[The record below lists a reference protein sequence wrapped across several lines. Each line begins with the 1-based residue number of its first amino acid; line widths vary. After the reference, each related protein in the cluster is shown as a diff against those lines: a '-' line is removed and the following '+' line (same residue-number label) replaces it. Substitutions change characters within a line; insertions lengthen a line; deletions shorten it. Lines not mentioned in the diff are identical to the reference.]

1 MNLKDK
7 IKAQKEMEGWML
19 KKIRTV
25 GNTPEST
32 GRGLEKYEALI
43 GVYKEMIALRPAEM
57 IHLKVVKFHI

>member
-1 MNLKDK
+1 MNLKSK
-7 IKAQKEMEGWML
+7 IKVQKEMENWL
-19 KKIRTV
+19 LRRIRAV